1 MNFREML
8 LQFGDKIDTYPEKNF
23 KKFRAV
29 YLTKEDFT
37 YDKIFGVSQACAG
50 LFLWATAVDKFQ
62 KVRKEV
68 GPKEQALKQAE
79 S

>member
-1 MNFREML
+1 ML

-37 YDKIFGVSQACAG
+37 YDKIY
-50 LFLWATAVDKFQ
+50 
-62 KVRKEV
+62 
-68 GPKEQALKQAE
+68 
-79 S
+79 